1 MVEGARQTYMTDG
14 KIGLSIVGGAQGL
27 YGDFK
32 DDFEIAIMDSETGDF
47 VTKYY
52 LPEAN
57 DDVVGYLSSEAL
69 TSLANTLF
77 PKGFQVR

>member
-1 MVEGARQTYMTDG
+1 
-14 KIGLSIVGGAQGL
+14 
-27 YGDFK
+27 
-32 DDFEIAIMDSETGDF
+32 MDSETGDF